1 MYWIYFIEKHND
13 QAGIWTI
20 ACEAKGFRENGTG
33 KGMVTEMRKRV
44 TAAAVMALVLAAAQ
58 ATGTFGANS
67 PGTGLVI
74 GGGSDGGDSD
84 YNDTTTSSSG
94 TSGSTSGGYTSSTS
108 AGNDTVVI
116 AAGQTAAAGPAGA
129 AAEGSTTVTVET
141 NSRGQAVVGDTALE
155 FVQGSENAVIGLP
168 EPVVNTIN
176 SINSGASLAAAGT
189 GLDLTGYN
197 ALTGTHALMTK
208 TADTNVEK
216 TGPVEMPL
224 YVPNLIDGLGTVQVL
239 YYNNM
244 TGQWVL
250 INPNRI
256 NTAVKTLWV
265 TVPCS
270 GTLTVVY
277 KR

>member
-1 MYWIYFIEKHND
+1 
-13 QAGIWTI
+13 
-20 ACEAKGFRENGTG
+20 
-33 KGMVTEMRKRV
+33 
-44 TAAAVMALVLAAAQ
+44 
-58 ATGTFGANS
+58 
-67 PGTGLVI
+67 
-74 GGGSDGGDSD
+74 
-84 YNDTTTSSSG
+84 
-94 TSGSTSGGYTSSTS
+94 
-108 AGNDTVVI
+108 
-116 AAGQTAAAGPAGA
+116 
-129 AAEGSTTVTVET
+129 
-141 NSRGQAVVGDTALE
+141 
-155 FVQGSENAVIGLP
+155 
-168 EPVVNTIN
+168 
-176 SINSGASLAAAGT
+176 
-189 GLDLTGYN
+189 
-197 ALTGTHALMTK
+197 MTK